1 MCWVWLGLLG
11 RLRFLFLGGLLLVQ
25 FEGFVG
31 YWGLVINPLLFDFCF
46 RACVIGVGYIKVAR
60 FCQN

>member
-31 YWGLVINPLLFDFCF
+31 YWGLVINPSLFDFCF
-46 RACVIGVGYIKVAR
+46 GAFVIGVVYIKVAR